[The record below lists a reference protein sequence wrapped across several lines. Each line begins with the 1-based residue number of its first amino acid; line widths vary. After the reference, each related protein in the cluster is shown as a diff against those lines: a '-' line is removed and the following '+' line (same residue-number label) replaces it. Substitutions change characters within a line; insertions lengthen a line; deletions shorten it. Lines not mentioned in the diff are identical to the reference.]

1 MVAENV
7 REILRKVFEMKMVDD
22 WRAALKWFSVQAFVA
37 VGVIQSAWLTV
48 PDDVKAM
55 VPESFVIGL
64 TIFLALVGAIGR
76 LVDQKKP
83 VK

>member
-1 MVAENV
+1 
-7 REILRKVFEMKMVDD
+7 MKMVDD
-22 WRAALKWFSVQAFVA
+22 WRVALKWFSVQAFVA
-37 VGVIQSAWLTV
+37 VGVIQSAWLTI
-48 PDDVKAM
+48 PEDVKLM
-55 VPESFVIGL
+55 IPEKYVIGL

>member
-1 MVAENV
+1 
-7 REILRKVFEMKMVDD
+7 MKMVND
-22 WRAALKWFSVQAFVA
+22 WRASLKWFSVQAFAA
-37 VGVIQSAWLTV
+37 VVTIQSLWLTI

-55 VPESFVIGL
+55 VPETYVTGL
-64 TIFLALVGAIGR
+64 TIFFAVVGAIGR

>member
-1 MVAENV
+1 
-7 REILRKVFEMKMVDD
+7 MKLVTD
-22 WRAALKWFSVQAFVA
+22 WRASLKWFSVQAFIA

-48 PDDVKAM
+48 PEDVKFM
-55 VPESFVIGL
+55 IPEKYVIGL